1 MSKVKMW
8 ERYDCSKDVGI
19 KSKRR
24 SKDRPRTSE
33 HVNGHLA
40 VKFYG
45 INFSA
50 CFCDLSLQCNFWSFN
65 FGVTRVSMTL
75 RSQHYSSCFDL

>member
-1 MSKVKMW
+1 MIVVRMLELRVSAQKIDPV
-8 ERYDCSKDVGI
+8 
-19 KSKRR
+19 
-24 SKDRPRTSE
+24 SE

-50 CFCDLSLQCNFWSFN
+50 CFCDLSLQCNF
-65 FGVTRVSMTL
+65 
-75 RSQHYSSCFDL
+75 